1 MTLFNNID
9 QNSAVRALTAEFMEW
24 KYFKNTVIKRL
35 YVII

>member
-24 KYFKNTVIKRL
+24 KSFNKILLLKDYM
-35 YVII
+35 